1 MATETLVHVID
12 DDEEVRRSLAFL
24 LASAGMNASVHA
36 DAADFLRTL
45 AAAGPSGCVL
55 TDVRMPGMTGIE
67 LLRHLGAEHADIP
80 VIVMT
85 GEGDVP
91 IAVEAMKIGALDFLE
106 KPFDDEALLAAVRN
120 ALGVWEKG
128 TRREAE
134 RQRYRR
140 RIEALSGRERDV
152 FEGLVAGHSNKAI
165 AHMHGISPRT
175 VEIYRA
181 NVMAK
186 MEASSLSEL
195 VRMATIV
202 AMADEGEE
210 RRRKP

>member
-1 MATETLVHVID
+1 MAADPLVHVID

-24 LASAGMNASVHA
+24 LASAGMTASVHA
-36 DAADFLRTL
+36 TAADFLQTL
-45 AAAGPSGCVL
+45 AAVEPAGCVL

-67 LLRHLGAEHADIP
+67 LLRLLSAEHVHIP

-91 IAVEAMKIGALDFLE
+91 VAVEAMKIGALDFLE
-106 KPFDDEALLAAVRN
+106 KPFGDEALLEAVRN
-120 ALGVWEKG
+120 ALCAWERGARLAGEKH
-128 TRREAE
+128 
-134 RQRYRR
+134 RYRSR
-140 RIEALSGRERDV
+140 LEALSGRERDV
-152 FEGLVAGHSNKAI
+152 FDGLVAGHSNKTI

-195 VRMATIV
+195 VRMAMV
-202 AMADEGEE
+202 VDMPDEGIW
-210 RRRKP
+210 RSRN

>member
-1 MATETLVHVID
+1 MATDTLVHVID
-12 DDEEVRRSLAFL
+12 DDDEVRRSLAFL
-24 LASAGMNASVHA
+24 LASAGMSANTHA
-36 DAADFLRTL
+36 DASGFLETL
-45 AAAGPSGCVL
+45 AHDGPSGCVL

-67 LLRHLGAEHADIP
+67 LLRHLGAEHAHIP

-91 IAVEAMKIGALDFLE
+91 VAVEAMKVGALDFLE

-120 ALGVWEKG
+120 ALCVWERG
-128 TRREAE
+128 ARREAE
-134 RQRYRR
+134 RQRYRD
-140 RIEALSGRERDV
+140 RINALSGRERDV
-152 FEGLVAGHSNKAI
+152 FEGLLAGSSNKAI

-195 VRMATIV
+195 VRMAMIV
-202 AMADEGEE
+202 HMADEDGGP
-210 RRRKP
+210 RRN